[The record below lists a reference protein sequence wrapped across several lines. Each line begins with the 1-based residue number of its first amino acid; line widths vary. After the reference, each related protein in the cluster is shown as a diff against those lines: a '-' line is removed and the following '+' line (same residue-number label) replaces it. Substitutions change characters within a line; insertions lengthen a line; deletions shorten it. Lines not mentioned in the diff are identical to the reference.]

1 MGQSRSVTWLPRWP
15 LLSTPSLADT
25 MADQVDDRAVQ
36 LLLQLAL
43 TKKKSEEEREERRR
57 QEEVAEHERRMRVL
71 DRRIAADEQL
81 TPEESREGRG
91 RGRRGGNANFQN
103 PLPQFA
109 DVPVLFSDKFQQ
121 SKKFEFMVPQTQ
133 FFDDVWDTLVVQQ
146 RQVRGFLVQKTVV
159 VPQLQ
164 FIAGRQHPLRAAD
177 ADPHGPVCSADQGD
191 STVAAYLVVDVP
203 VAGSCRFSGA
213 AVEKPL
219 ALPQLQ
225 LVEKSVIFSVPLYLA
240 VTCTV
245 FVFAFGGQ
253 EYGFSGR

>member
-1 MGQSRSVTWLPRWP
+1 M
-15 LLSTPSLADT
+15 
-25 MADQVDDRAVQ
+25 DDRAVQ

-133 FFDDVWDTLVVQQ
+133 FIDDVWTHSLCNRDRYVVFWY
-146 RQVRGFLVQKTVV
+146 RKLWLFRSCSSSLAVNIPF
-159 VPQLQ
+159 VPQMLIPMVQ
-164 FIAGRQHPLRAAD
+164 
-177 ADPHGPVCSADQGD
+177 SAQQIK
-191 STVAAYLVVDVP
+191 
-203 VAGSCRFSGA
+203 
-213 AVEKPL
+213 EI
-219 ALPQLQ
+219 PQL
-225 LVEKSVIFSVPLYLA
+225 LLIWWSMFLLP
-240 VTCTV
+240 
-245 FVFAFGGQ
+245 
-253 EYGFSGR
+253 GRADSQVLPWRSPWRSHSCSSSRNL